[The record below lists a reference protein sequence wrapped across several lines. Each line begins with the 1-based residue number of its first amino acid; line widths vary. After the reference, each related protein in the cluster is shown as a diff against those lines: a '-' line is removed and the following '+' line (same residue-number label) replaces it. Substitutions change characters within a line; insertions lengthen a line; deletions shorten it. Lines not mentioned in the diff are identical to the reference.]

1 MGETLFILRLSERF
15 MSTSMKYIDS
25 YICFGN
31 PSTKLSLSRCGPRQL
46 WIEGQLKW
54 KACPVHR
61 WLPGTQI
68 QALLRT
74 LLDYNPFVHLA
85 TLWTCCFSMLKPA
98 DPKDHRLP
106 SFFIIIDF
114 EERGENRETVK
125 ESKKEKHWFVVSLI
139 DEFIAWFL
147 YVTWSGT
154 EPATLVFQEGRLSK
168 RLPSQGRLPSFLLQS
183 GHPPD
188 SWYSEHC
195 GGSLHSKGTC
205 ISKTINSTF
214 SPLSDLSFLYWPHS
228 HSFWGA
234 YFYLFV
240 SLPPPPLWM
249 KIIQ

>member
-1 MGETLFILRLSERF
+1 MWPKAAVDQR
-15 MSTSMKYIDS
+15 
-25 YICFGN
+25 
-31 PSTKLSLSRCGPRQL
+31 
-46 WIEGQLKW
+46 QLKW

-68 QALLRT
+68 QALLHT

-154 EPATLVFQEGRLSK
+154 EPATLAFQEGRLSK
-168 RLPSQGRLPSFLLQS
+168 RATQPGQTTFLS
-183 GHPPD
+183 PPVRAS
-188 SWYSEHC
+188 SWQLVFRALWWQPPQQRHLYSENH
-195 GGSLHSKGTC
+195 
-205 ISKTINSTF
+205 
-214 SPLSDLSFLYWPHS
+214 
-228 HSFWGA
+228 
-234 YFYLFV
+234 
-240 SLPPPPLWM
+240 
-249 KIIQ
+249 